1 MELRQNQWAY
11 LSLGESYWE
20 WIGIDFFL
28 FDQAVSEIFYTSN
41 AKKWSLIESYA
52 MVFIA
57 NPDVKKSINVRVAN
71 KNYCNKLN

>member
-1 MELRQNQWAY
+1 MGVFKVRRIVL
-11 LSLGESYWE
+11 E

-57 NPDVKKSINVRVAN
+57 NPDVKKSINVSVAN
-71 KNYCNKLN
+71 KNKKQ